1 MQADILAFIIFDMNF
16 YLRWRRVFVRLHVR
30 PYDVVGFARRNTL
43 SKFTPLVGIQLPFGL
58 FLVGAPAHYFKIS
71 AALAAGDD
79 VAFIYFVFGNIEVGF
94 TFRTQHHLVFS
105 SFFLSKSLFI
115 FRILCAPASRG
126 LGALLVN

>member
-58 FLVGAPAHYFKIS
+58 FLVGAPDLDFHAVKT
-71 AALAAGDD
+71 ALIGAIDGAIDQRIRLFFSTGMRAGLSRHRL
-79 VAFIYFVFGNIEVGF
+79 
-94 TFRTQHHLVFS
+94 RTICRHKS
-105 SFFLSKSLFI
+105 SEK
-115 FRILCAPASRG
+115 
-126 LGALLVN
+126 